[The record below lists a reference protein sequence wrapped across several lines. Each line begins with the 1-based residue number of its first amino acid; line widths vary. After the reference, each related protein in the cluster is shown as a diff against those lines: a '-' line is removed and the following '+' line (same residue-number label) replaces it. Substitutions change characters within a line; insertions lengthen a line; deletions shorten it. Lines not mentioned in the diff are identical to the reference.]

1 MTDATATPQPQQ
13 PPPEQPQP
21 DQPPPEQAQPQQPQP
36 EHNHSYGKGVQA
48 ELRDPALALRR
59 EIPEVYEGFKVL
71 HDAAFTDGALD
82 LKTKELIALAIATAQ
97 HCDGCIAS
105 HARGAARSGATD
117 AEAAEALGVCIQ
129 MMGGPGTV
137 YAPRAFAAFR
147 EFAEGYRS
155 RG

>member
-1 MTDATATPQPQQ
+1 MSDATVTPQPGN
-13 PPPEQPQP
+13 PS
-21 DQPPPEQAQPQQPQP
+21 QQPQHEPP
-36 EHNHSYGKGVQA
+36 EHSHSYGKGVQA

-59 EIPEVYEGFKVL
+59 EIPQVYEGFKAL
-71 HDAAFTDGALD
+71 HDASFADGVLD
-82 LKTKELIALAIATAQ
+82 RKTKELIALAIATAQ
-97 HCDGCIAS
+97 HCDGCMAS

-117 AEAAEALGVCIQ
+117 AEVAEALGVAIQ